1 MFCLIKTFWKHCHFS
16 VFQHFPLCL
25 CLMPMS
31 IWFCSSTVTPPKLC
45 SWYLRVPYL
54 WIFSL
59 LSKISGGSGG
69 ASYLEVTVEIMVRDR
84 RHPNKCIYYP
94 QKATNVSVYPR
105 FKTVLQWDKSDHHHP
120 DNCIYYLQKLQ
131 MSQFI
136 QDLKPS
142 CYVTKVIPLVMRGSQ
157 RCRKLTSKVVQL
169 DSAIILTEE
178 HTEQCPQ

>member
-1 MFCLIKTFWKHCHFS
+1 MFWLIKTFWKHCHFS

-94 QKATNVSVYPR
+94 K
-105 FKTVLQWDKSDHHHP
+105 
-120 DNCIYYLQKLQ
+120 KLQ
-131 MSQFI
+131 MCPFI

-142 CYVTKVIPLVMRGSQ
+142 CSETKVTTITQ
-157 RCRKLTSKVVQL
+157 IIAFITSKSYKCVSIHPRFKTVL
-169 DSAIILTEE
+169 LCDKSDPPCHARLAEV
-178 HTEQCPQ
+178 P